1 MIDRIEEG
9 FMVFVSDGEKGIG
22 AVREVLPGD
31 RPELVIYVENAG
43 DFVIPLTAIHSVHFG
58 KVILDCDRLDE
69 RLRKALG
76 RVHDAEDPVL
86 DDPVLD
92 E

>member
-1 MIDRIEEG
+1 M
-9 FMVFVSDGEKGIG
+9 
-22 AVREVLPGD
+22 PGG

-43 DFVIPLTAIHSVHFG
+43 EFVIPLTAIHSVHFK

-69 RLRKALG
+69 RLRRALG
-76 RVHDAEDPVL
+76 RAHDAEDP
-86 DDPVLD
+86 DTD